1 MYTVYILESIRESKH
16 YIGHA
21 SDLERRLGEHNSGKS
36 RYTKAYVPWKVIY
49 TEVLPTKN
57 EAYAREMQIKSY
69 KGGRAFKTL
78 IQ

>member
-1 MYTVYILESIRESKH
+1 MYTVYILESVKRQKH
-16 YIGHA
+16 YIGHT
-21 SDLERRLGEHNSGKS
+21 SDLERRFRDHNLGRS
-36 RYTKAYVPWKVIY
+36 RYTKAYVPWKIVY
-49 TEVLPTKN
+49 TEVFSTKN